1 MSYFDVT
8 IVGAGAAGLFCAG
21 VAGQLGLRVLLIDHA
36 PKVAE
41 KIRISGGGRCNFTN
55 RDLDP
60 RAPHK
65 HFLSQ
70 NPHFCRS
77 ALSRYTP
84 ADFMALLQRHGVPF
98 HEKHKGQLF
107 CDRSAQDL
115 IDVLLRECE
124 AGGVQRWQPCA
135 VQSVAYHEAASD
147 NPARYTLHTHR
158 GVVTCRSLVV
168 ATGGLSIPK
177 IGATDFGFKLA
188 RQFGLKVVEPRP
200 ALVPLTFDGNA
211 WAPFADLAG
220 LAMPVAIS
228 TGEKKQR
235 TTFHED
241 LLFPHRGLSGGCP
254 AASSARGQSTL
265 AQAAAQRTGA
275 PAAQPAGPHLDA
287 SPTRVATSHQ
297 RNPRQSPDPAGRQP
311 APLGPHPHRHRG
323 LRQSRSHRGRGGHAA
338 TLVPDAGSQDPAW
351 PALHWRGGGRDRL
364 AGRLQL
370 SVGVGQRG
378 GVCAG
383 IALGLSGVIIAGF
396 AGNPRRP
403 ILVRDGET
411 AAQGFKARSPQ
422 NPLPAPFLENIS

>member
-135 VQSVAYHEAASD
+135 VQSVAYHEAAAD
-147 NPARYTLHTHR
+147 NPARYTLHTDR
-158 GVVTCRSLVV
+158 GIVTCRSLVV

-188 RQFGLKVVEPRP
+188 RQFGLKVVEPHP

-228 TGEKKQR
+228 TGEKKTAHHLPR
-235 TTFHED
+235 GSAVHAPGPERPCRAANIE
-241 LLFPHRGLSGGCP
+241 LLAARPAAAHRPAPRGCP
-254 AASSARGQSTL
+254 RCLLCKRPKHARASCCPTNWRTCCPTGWPTPGRKPNLRGNVPSTK
-265 AQAAAQRTGA
+265 
-275 PAAQPAGPHLDA
+275 P
-287 SPTRVATSHQ
+287 PTK
-297 RNPRQSPDPAGRQP
+297 P
-311 APLGPHPHRHRG
+311 
-323 LRQSRSHRGRGGHAA
+323 
-338 TLVPDAGSQDPAW
+338 
-351 PALHWRGGGRDRL
+351 
-364 AGRLQL
+364 
-370 SVGVGQRG
+370 
-378 GVCAG
+378 
-383 IALGLSGVIIAGF
+383 
-396 AGNPRRP
+396 
-403 ILVRDGET
+403 
-411 AAQGFKARSPQ
+411 
-422 NPLPAPFLENIS
+422 